1 MKLKSLRL
9 GALGLVLGI
18 GIGAGVAFA
27 AQPHMQNALSDLQAA
42 ANQLSLALPD
52 KGGHRAQAIPLVNQA
67 ITQVQE
73 GIAAG
78 AAH

>member
-9 GALGLVLGI
+9 GALGLAFALGT
-18 GIGAGVAFA
+18 GVGGAVA
-27 AQPHMQNALSDLQAA
+27 AQPHMQSALSDLQSAA
-42 ANQLSLALPD
+42 SQLSAARPD

-67 ITQVQE
+67 ITQVKE

-78 AAH
+78 AT

>member
-9 GALGLVLGI
+9 AALGLAFALGI
-18 GIGAGVAFA
+18 GVGTA
-27 AQPHMQNALSDLQAA
+27 AAYQGHMQNALSDLQAA
-42 ANQLSLALPD
+42 AAQLQAAIPD
-52 KGGHRAQAIPLVNQA
+52 KGGHRAAAIPLVNQA

-78 AAH
+78 R